1 MATIAITGSTDGI
14 GRAAVRRLLA
24 GGHTVVLHARSEAR
38 GAPVAEEL
46 GRLGSVRLVTG
57 DLADLDQVRAL
68 ADALGQQGD
77 LDVLVHNAGV
87 WPPEGAPPSRQGHE
101 LAFAVNALAPHLL
114 TALLHDRVRERL
126 VFLGSGM
133 VGSGRVDPDDL
144 GSPRPPR
151 RAYADSKAL
160 DVVLAL
166 AWTRRLPHLR
176 VGAVDPGWVRT
187 KLASPGAPGDV
198 EDGAERVAR
207 AAAGDWP
214 GGYTAGRSRARTP
227 RALEDPGL
235 QDRVLAAMDRLAGV
249 ATSRG

>member
-1 MATIAITGSTDGI
+1 MATIAITGSTDAI
-14 GRAAVRRLLA
+14 GRAAARRLL
-24 GGHTVVLHARSEAR
+24 GDGHTVVLHARSEAR

-46 GRLGSVRLVTG
+46 GRLGAVRLVTG
-57 DLADLDQVRAL
+57 DLADLHQVRSL
-68 ADALGQQGD
+68 AGQLGE

-87 WPPEGAPPSRQGHE
+87 WPPDGAPVSAQGHE

-114 TALLHDRVRERL
+114 TALAHERVRERL

-144 GSPRPPR
+144 GGPRETG

-160 DVVLAL
+160 DVVLSLGWA
-166 AWTRRLPHLR
+166 RRLPHLR

-198 EDGAERVAR
+198 EDGGARVAL

-214 GGYTAGRSRARTP
+214 GGYTAGRRPARTP
-227 RALEDPGL
+227 RALEDPAL
-235 QDRVLAAMDRLAGV
+235 QDRVLAALDRLAGIR
-249 ATSRG
+249 SG

>member
-14 GRAAVRRLLA
+14 GRAAARRLL
-24 GGHTVVLHARSEAR
+24 GDGHTVVLHARSEAR

-46 GRLGSVRLVTG
+46 GRLGDVRLVTG

-68 ADALGQQGD
+68 ADQLG
-77 LDVLVHNAGV
+77 DVDALVHNAGV
-87 WPPEGAPPSRQGHE
+87 WPPDGAPASAQGHE

-114 TALLHDRVRERL
+114 TALVHERVRERL

-144 GSPRPPR
+144 GSPRAPR

-166 AWTRRLPHLR
+166 GWARRLPSLR

-187 KLASPGAPGDV
+187 KLASAGAPGDV
-198 EDGAERVAR
+198 EDGGERVAR
-207 AAAGDWP
+207 AAAGQWS
-214 GGYTAGRSRARTP
+214 GGYTAGGSRARTP
-227 RALEDPGL
+227 RALEDAGL

-249 ATSRG
+249 AG

>member
-1 MATIAITGSTDGI
+1 MATVAITGSTDGI
-14 GRAAVRRLLA
+14 GRAAARRLLT

-38 GAPVAEEL
+38 GAPVTEEL
-46 GRLGSVRLVTG
+46 GRLGDLRLVTG
-57 DLADLDQVRAL
+57 DLADLDQVRPL
-68 ADALGQQGD
+68 AGALGD
-77 LDVLVHNAGV
+77 VDVLVHNAGV
-87 WPPEGAPPSRQGHE
+87 WPPEGAPPSAQGHE

-114 TALLHDRVRERL
+114 TALLRDRVRGRL

-144 GSPRPPR
+144 GSPRAPR

-160 DVVLAL
+160 DVVLSLGWA
-166 AWTRRLPHLR
+166 RRLPHLR

-198 EDGAERVAR
+198 EDGGERVAH

-214 GGYTAGRSRARTP
+214 GGYTAGRRPARTP
-227 RALEDPGL
+227 RALEDTGL

-249 ATSRG
+249 PPTSR

>member
-1 MATIAITGSTDGI
+1 MTTIAITGSTDGI
-14 GRAAVRRLLA
+14 GRAAARRLL
-24 GGHTVVLHARSEAR
+24 GEGHTVVLHARSEAR

-46 GRLGSVRLVTG
+46 GRLGDVRLVTG
-57 DLADLDQVRAL
+57 DLADLDEVRAL
-68 ADALGQQGD
+68 AGQVGD
-77 LDVLVHNAGV
+77 VDVLVHNAGV
-87 WPPEGAPPSRQGHE
+87 WPPDGAPPSRQGHE
-101 LAFAVNALAPHLL
+101 IAFAVNALAPHLL
-114 TALLHDRVRERL
+114 TALLREQVRERL

-144 GSPRPPR
+144 GSPREPR

-166 AWTRRLPHLR
+166 AWARRLPALR

-187 KLASPGAPGDV
+187 KLASSGAPGDV
-198 EDGAERVAR
+198 EDGGARVAF

-214 GGYTAGRSRARTP
+214 GGYTAGRRPARTP
-227 RALEDPGL
+227 RALEDAGL

-249 ATSRG
+249 TP

>member
-1 MATIAITGSTDGI
+1 MATVAITGSTDGI
-14 GRAAVRRLLA
+14 GRAAARRLLT

-46 GRLGSVRLVTG
+46 GRVGDVRLVTG
-57 DLADLDQVRAL
+57 DLADLDQVRPL
-68 ADALGQQGD
+68 ADALGD
-77 LDVLVHNAGV
+77 VDVLVHNAGV
-87 WPPEGAPPSRQGHE
+87 WPPEGAPPSAQGHE

-114 TALLHDRVRERL
+114 TALLRDRVRGRL

-144 GSPRPPR
+144 GSPRAPR
-151 RAYADSKAL
+151 RGYADSKAL
-160 DVVLAL
+160 DVVLSLGWA
-166 AWTRRLPHLR
+166 RRLPHLR

-198 EDGAERVAR
+198 EDGGARVAH
-207 AAAGDWP
+207 AATGDWP
-214 GGYTAGRSRARTP
+214 GGYTAGRRPARTP
-227 RALEDPGL
+227 RALEDTGL

-249 ATSRG
+249 PPTSR

>member
-14 GRAAVRRLLA
+14 GRAAARRLLA
-24 GGHTVVLHARSEAR
+24 GGHAVVLHARSEAR

-46 GRLGSVRLVTG
+46 GRLGDVRLVTG
-57 DLADLDQVRAL
+57 DLADLAEVRSL
-68 ADALGQQGD
+68 ADRLGE

-87 WPPEGAPPSRQGHE
+87 WPPEGAPPSAQGHE

-114 TALLHDRVRERL
+114 TALLHERVRERL

-144 GSPRPPR
+144 GTPRSSR

-166 AWTRRLPHLR
+166 GWARRLPQLR

-198 EDGAERVAR
+198 EDGGARVAR
-207 AAAGDWP
+207 AAAGAWA
-214 GGYTAGRSRARTP
+214 GGYTAGSRPARTP

-235 QDRVLAAMDRLAGV
+235 QDRVLTAMDRLAGV
-249 ATSRG
+249 AATSP

>member
-1 MATIAITGSTDGI
+1 VATIAITGSTDGI
-14 GRAAVRRLLA
+14 GRAAARRLLA
-24 GGHTVVLHARSEAR
+24 GGHAVVLHARSEAR

-46 GRLGSVRLVTG
+46 GRLGDVRLVTG
-57 DLADLDQVRAL
+57 DLADLAEVRSL
-68 ADALGQQGD
+68 ADRLGE

-87 WPPEGAPPSRQGHE
+87 WPPEGAPPSAQGHE

-114 TALLHDRVRERL
+114 TALLHERVRERL

-144 GSPRPPR
+144 GTPRSSR

-166 AWTRRLPHLR
+166 GWARRLPQLR

-198 EDGAERVAR
+198 EDGGARVAR
-207 AAAGDWP
+207 AAAGAWA
-214 GGYTAGRSRARTP
+214 GGYTAGSRPARTP

-235 QDRVLAAMDRLAGV
+235 QDRVLTAMDRLAGV
-249 ATSRG
+249 AATSP

>member
-14 GRAAVRRLLA
+14 GRAAARRLLA
-24 GGHTVVLHARSEAR
+24 GGHTVVVHARSEAR

-46 GRLGSVRLVTG
+46 SRLGTVRLVTG
-57 DLADLDQVRAL
+57 DLADLDQVRSL
-68 ADALGQQGD
+68 AGQVGD

-87 WPPEGAPPSRQGHE
+87 WPADGAPPSRQGHE

-114 TALLHDRVRERL
+114 TTLLDERVRGRL

-144 GSPRPPR
+144 GSPRPPS

-166 AWTRRLPHLR
+166 AWARRLPHLR

-198 EDGAERVAR
+198 EDGGERVAL
-207 AAAGDWP
+207 AAAGEWA

-227 RALEDPGL
+227 RALEDPAL

-249 ATSRG
+249 TA

>member
-1 MATIAITGSTDGI
+1 VIAITGSSDGI
-14 GRAAVRRLLA
+14 GRAAARRLVG
-24 GGHTVVLHARSEAR
+24 GGHTVVLHARSEER

-46 GRLGSVRLVTG
+46 GRLGDVRLVTG

-68 ADALGQQGD
+68 AGRLGD
-77 LDVLVHNAGV
+77 VDVLVHNAGV
-87 WPPEGAPPSRQGHE
+87 WPPDGAPPGAQGHE

-144 GSPRPPR
+144 GSPRPSR

-166 AWTRRLPHLR
+166 GWARRLPHLR

-198 EDGAERVAR
+198 EDGGERVAR

-214 GGYTAGRSRARTP
+214 GGYTAGRRPARTP
-227 RALEDPGL
+227 RALEDTGL
-235 QDRVLAAMDRLAGV
+235 QDRVLAAMDRLAGI
-249 ATSRG
+249 GD

>member
-14 GRAAVRRLLA
+14 GRAAARRLLA
-24 GGHTVVLHARSEAR
+24 DGHTVVLHARSEAR

-46 GRLGSVRLVTG
+46 GRLGDVRLVTG
-57 DLADLDQVRAL
+57 DLADLDEVRAL
-68 ADALGQQGD
+68 AGQLGH

-87 WPPEGAPPSRQGHE
+87 WPPGGAPPSRQGHE
-101 LAFAVNALAPHLL
+101 IAFAVNALAPHLL
-114 TALLHDRVRERL
+114 TALVQERVRERL

-144 GSPRPPR
+144 GSPREPR

-166 AWTRRLPHLR
+166 AWARRLPALR

-198 EDGAERVAR
+198 EDGGARVAH
-207 AAAGDWP
+207 AASGEWP
-214 GGYTAGRSRARTP
+214 GGYTAGRSPARTP

-235 QDRVLAAMDRLAGV
+235 QDRVLAAMDRLAGL
-249 ATSRG
+249 TSR

>member
-14 GRAAVRRLLA
+14 GRAAARRLL
-24 GGHTVVLHARSEAR
+24 GEGHTVVLHARSEAR

-46 GRLGSVRLVTG
+46 GRLGPVRLVTG
-57 DLADLDQVRAL
+57 DLADLDEVRSL
-68 ADALGQQGD
+68 AAQFGD

-87 WPPEGAPPSRQGHE
+87 WPPDGAPPSRQGHE
-101 LAFAVNALAPHLL
+101 IAFAVNALAPHLL
-114 TALLHDRVRERL
+114 TALLHERVRERL
-126 VFLGSGM
+126 VFLGSGT

-144 GSPRPPR
+144 GSAREPG

-166 AWTRRLPHLR
+166 AWARRLAALR

-198 EDGAERVAR
+198 EDGGERVAY
-207 AAAGDWP
+207 AAAGEWP
-214 GGYTAGRSRARTP
+214 GGYTAGRRPARTP

-235 QDRVLAAMDRLAGV
+235 QDRVLAAMDRLAGL
-249 ATSRG
+249 TP

>member
-1 MATIAITGSTDGI
+1 MGTIAITGSTDGI
-14 GRAAVRRLLA
+14 GRAAARRLLA
-24 GGHTVVLHARSEAR
+24 GGHTVVLHARSGAR

-46 GRLGSVRLVTG
+46 GRLGDVRVVTG

-68 ADALGQQGD
+68 AGQVGDVDA
-77 LDVLVHNAGV
+77 LVHNAGV
-87 WPPEGAPPSRQGHE
+87 WPPDGAPASAQGHE

-114 TALLHDRVRERL
+114 TALLQERVRERL

-144 GSPRPPR
+144 GTPRASR

-166 AWTRRLPHLR
+166 GWARRLPQLR

-198 EDGAERVAR
+198 EDGGERVAR

-214 GGYTAGRSRARTP
+214 GGYTAGRRPARTP
-227 RALEDPGL
+227 RALADPGL

-249 ATSRG
+249 AD

>member
-14 GRAAVRRLLA
+14 GRAAARRLLA
-24 GGHTVVLHARSEAR
+24 GGHAVVLHARSEAR

-46 GRLGSVRLVTG
+46 GRLGDVRLVTG
-57 DLADLDQVRAL
+57 DLADLAEVRSL
-68 ADALGQQGD
+68 ADRLGE

-87 WPPEGAPPSRQGHE
+87 WPPEGAPPSAQGHE

-114 TALLHDRVRERL
+114 TALLHERVRERL

-144 GSPRPPR
+144 GTPRSSR

-166 AWTRRLPHLR
+166 GWARRLPHLR

-198 EDGAERVAR
+198 EDGGARVAR
-207 AAAGDWP
+207 AAAGAWA
-214 GGYTAGRSRARTP
+214 GGYTAGSRPARTP

-235 QDRVLAAMDRLAGV
+235 QDRVLTAMDRLAGV
-249 ATSRG
+249 AATSP

>member
-1 MATIAITGSTDGI
+1 MATIVITGSTDGI
-14 GRAAVRRLLA
+14 GRAAARRLLA
-24 GGHTVVLHARSEAR
+24 GGHAVVLHARSEAR

-46 GRLGSVRLVTG
+46 GRLGDVRLVTG
-57 DLADLDQVRAL
+57 DLADLAEVRSL
-68 ADALGQQGD
+68 ADRLGE

-87 WPPEGAPPSRQGHE
+87 WPPEGAPPSAQGHE

-114 TALLHDRVRERL
+114 TALLHERVRERL

-144 GSPRPPR
+144 GTPRSSR

-166 AWTRRLPHLR
+166 GWARRLPHLR

-198 EDGAERVAR
+198 EDGGARVAR
-207 AAAGDWP
+207 AAAGAWA
-214 GGYTAGRSRARTP
+214 GGYTAGSRPARTP

-235 QDRVLAAMDRLAGV
+235 QDRVLTAMDRLAGV
-249 ATSRG
+249 AATSP

>member
-14 GRAAVRRLLA
+14 GRAAARQLLA
-24 GGHTVVLHARSEAR
+24 GGHTVVLHARSGAR

-46 GRLGSVRLVTG
+46 GRLGDVRLVTG
-57 DLADLDQVRAL
+57 DLADLDEVRSL
-68 ADALGQQGD
+68 ADRLGEP
-77 LDVLVHNAGV
+77 DVLVHNAGV

-114 TALLHDRVRERL
+114 TALLHGRVRERL

-144 GSPRPPR
+144 GTPRPSR

-166 AWTRRLPHLR
+166 GWARRLPHLR

-198 EDGAERVAR
+198 EDGGRRVAH
-207 AAAGDWP
+207 AAAGDWT
-214 GGYTAGRSRARTP
+214 GGYTAGSRPARTP

-235 QDRVLAAMDRLAGV
+235 QDRVLTAMDRLAGV
-249 ATSRG
+249 AATSP